1 MADRSEV
8 YRRILRHYDFLR
20 TQVQREAEERR
31 QALYQRIPR
40 LEEIDQELRLL
51 GVETAKQALRAP
63 KEAEQTLQTLRQNQQ
78 RLKAEKEALY
88 RQHQIPLDYC
98 APRYHCLKCQDTG
111 FVDGV
116 ACSCFSRA
124 LVEEAYASSNLSQV
138 LGEENFDHFSLDYY
152 SPDPYP
158 GEACSPRENINRILA
173 VCLRFTK
180 NFGKETNHLLLYGS
194 PGLGKTFLC
203 SAMAKE
209 LLDRGIPVFYATAPA
224 LFLQLEKEQFRE
236 EAETEPEGFFAQLLA
251 VELLIIDDL
260 GTEFFTSFTASRLFA
275 LLNTRLLWGKST
287 IISTN
292 LSLADLAERYTDRVA
307 SRLMGNFTA
316 LKFYGDDIR
325 LLKKFARP

>member
-8 YRRILRHYDFLR
+8 YRRILRRYDLQR
-20 TQVQREAEERR
+20 TQAQREAEERKES
-31 QALYQRIPR
+31 LYARIPR
-40 LEEIDQELRLL
+40 LEEIDQSLRLS
-51 GVETAKQALRAP
+51 GVEAAKQVLLSP
-63 KEAEQTLQTLRQNQQ
+63 KEAEQNLVLLRQKQQ
-78 RLKAEKEALY
+78 QLRAERQAILEAN
-88 RQHQIPLDYC
+88 QIPSDYC
-98 APRYHCLKCQDTG
+98 DPRYHCDKCQDTG
-111 FVDGV
+111 FVEGRPCV
-116 ACSCFSRA
+116 CFSQA
-124 LVEEAYASSNLSQV
+124 LVAEAYASSNLSHV
-138 LGEENFDHFSLDYY
+138 LGEENFDNFCLDYY
-152 SPDPYP
+152 SSEPFP
-158 GEACSPRENINRILA
+158 GESSSPRENINRILA

-236 EAETEPEGFFAQLLA
+236 EEAEESNGFFADLLA

-275 LLNTRLLWGKST
+275 LINTRLLWGKST

-307 SRLMGNFTA
+307 SRLMGSFTA
-316 LKFYGDDIR
+316 LKFFGDDIR
-325 LLKKFARP
+325 ILKKFAAK